1 MSSGDHPLKADLLLV
16 LATLVAAAG
25 WIFSKEALAGM
36 PPLQFVGVRFLLA
49 GVVLA
54 ALGWNQL
61 RALDRAGLRGS
72 LLVGTLFAMA
82 MAFWIKGLEHARHLG
97 EGAFISSLGIVLV
110 PLIGRLFFGDR
121 PPRLTW
127 VAMPVALGGFACLS
141 LEHGFRFE
149 PGQWFFIAAAVVFA
163 ILLNLNSRV
172 VRNVSPL
179 ALSAIQ
185 VSMVGG
191 LMLPLSALRPHRELA
206 RRRQHTSARLAAGE
220 RPDRDDLALL
230 RPALRP
236 EPDHAQPRRGDPD
249 ARADVDRHRRGV
261 VVWRAHDHP
270 AVRRL
275 WPHLRRAGAEPLALD
290 SCAAADRAEVGA
302 APAAMRY
309 SPSDASWNGRLNAG
323 PALTLTLHRVGF
335 LYTSGLP
342 ILGDLRR
349 FRLSAR

>member
-72 LLVGTLFAMA
+72 LLVGTLFAVA

-191 LMLPLSALRPHRELA
+191 LMLPLSALTESWPDAVSTPVLGWLLA
-206 RRRQHTSARLAAGE
+206 SALIATTLRFFVQLYGQSLTTPSHAAVILMLEPMWTAIVAAWWFGE
-220 RPDRDDLALL
+220 RMTTLQFVGCGLIFAALVL
-230 RPALRP
+230 SRWPWIRALMRT
-236 EPDHAQPRRGDPD
+236 
-249 ARADVDRHRRGV
+249 
-261 VVWRAHDHP
+261 
-270 AVRRL
+270 
-275 WPHLRRAGAEPLALD
+275 ALK
-290 SCAAADRAEVGA
+290 
-302 APAAMRY
+302 
-309 SPSDASWNGRLNAG
+309 
-323 PALTLTLHRVGF
+323 
-335 LYTSGLP
+335 
-342 ILGDLRR
+342 
-349 FRLSAR
+349 

>member
-72 LLVGTLFAMA
+72 LLVGTLFAVA

-191 LMLPLSALRPHRELA
+191 LMLPLSALTESWPDAVSTPVLGWLLA
-206 RRRQHTSARLAAGE
+206 SALIATTLRFFIQLYGQSLTTLSHAAVILMLEPMWTAIVAAWWFGE
-220 RPDRDDLALL
+220 RMTTLQFVGCGLIFAALVL
-230 RPALRP
+230 SRWPWIRALMRT
-236 EPDHAQPRRGDPD
+236 
-249 ARADVDRHRRGV
+249 
-261 VVWRAHDHP
+261 
-270 AVRRL
+270 
-275 WPHLRRAGAEPLALD
+275 ALK
-290 SCAAADRAEVGA
+290 
-302 APAAMRY
+302 
-309 SPSDASWNGRLNAG
+309 
-323 PALTLTLHRVGF
+323 
-335 LYTSGLP
+335 
-342 ILGDLRR
+342 
-349 FRLSAR
+349 

>member
-1 MSSGDHPLKADLLLV
+1 VSSGDHPLKAALLLV

-25 WIFSKEALAGM
+25 WIFSKEALAGV

-72 LLVGTLFAMA
+72 LLVGTLFAVA

-191 LMLPLSALRPHRELA
+191 LMLPLSALSESWPDAVSTPVLGWLLA
-206 RRRQHTSARLAAGE
+206 SALIATTLRFFIQLYGQSLTTPSHAAVILMLEPMGTAIVAAWWFGE
-220 RPDRDDLALL
+220 RMTTLQFVGCGLIFAALVL
-230 RPALRP
+230 SRWPWIRAL
-236 EPDHAQPRRGDPD
+236 
-249 ARADVDRHRRGV
+249 V
-261 VVWRAHDHP
+261 
-270 AVRRL
+270 
-275 WPHLRRAGAEPLALD
+275 
-290 SCAAADRAEVGA
+290 RAE
-302 APAAMRY
+302 RK
-309 SPSDASWNGRLNAG
+309 
-323 PALTLTLHRVGF
+323 
-335 LYTSGLP
+335 
-342 ILGDLRR
+342 
-349 FRLSAR
+349 

>member
-191 LMLPLSALRPHRELA
+191 LMLPLSALTESWPDAVSTPVLGWLLA
-206 RRRQHTSARLAAGE
+206 SALIATTLRFFVQLYGQSLTTPSHAAVILMLEPMWTAIVAAWWFGE
-220 RPDRDDLALL
+220 RMTTLQFVGCGLIFAALVLSRWPWIRALL
-230 RPALRP
+230 RTALK
-236 EPDHAQPRRGDPD
+236 
-249 ARADVDRHRRGV
+249 
-261 VVWRAHDHP
+261 
-270 AVRRL
+270 
-275 WPHLRRAGAEPLALD
+275 
-290 SCAAADRAEVGA
+290 
-302 APAAMRY
+302 
-309 SPSDASWNGRLNAG
+309 
-323 PALTLTLHRVGF
+323 
-335 LYTSGLP
+335 
-342 ILGDLRR
+342 
-349 FRLSAR
+349 

>member
-1 MSSGDHPLKADLLLV
+1 VSSGDHPLKADLLLV

-72 LLVGTLFAMA
+72 LLVGTLFAVA

-191 LMLPLSALRPHRELA
+191 LMLPLSALTESWPDAVSTPVLGWLLA
-206 RRRQHTSARLAAGE
+206 SALIATTLRFFIQLYGQSLTTPSHAAVILMLEPMWTAIVAAWWFGE
-220 RPDRDDLALL
+220 RMTTLQFVGCGLIFAALVL
-230 RPALRP
+230 SRWPWIRALMRT
-236 EPDHAQPRRGDPD
+236 
-249 ARADVDRHRRGV
+249 
-261 VVWRAHDHP
+261 
-270 AVRRL
+270 
-275 WPHLRRAGAEPLALD
+275 ALK
-290 SCAAADRAEVGA
+290 
-302 APAAMRY
+302 
-309 SPSDASWNGRLNAG
+309 
-323 PALTLTLHRVGF
+323 
-335 LYTSGLP
+335 
-342 ILGDLRR
+342 
-349 FRLSAR
+349 

>member
-54 ALGWNQL
+54 ALGRNQL

-72 LLVGTLFAMA
+72 LLVGTLFAVA

-191 LMLPLSALRPHRELA
+191 LMLPLSALTESWPDAVSTPVLGWLLA
-206 RRRQHTSARLAAGE
+206 SALIATTLRFFIQLYGQSLTTPSHAAVILMLEPMWTAIVAAWWFGE
-220 RPDRDDLALL
+220 RMTTLQFVGCGLIFAALVL
-230 RPALRP
+230 SRWPWIRALMRT
-236 EPDHAQPRRGDPD
+236 
-249 ARADVDRHRRGV
+249 
-261 VVWRAHDHP
+261 
-270 AVRRL
+270 
-275 WPHLRRAGAEPLALD
+275 ALK
-290 SCAAADRAEVGA
+290 
-302 APAAMRY
+302 
-309 SPSDASWNGRLNAG
+309 
-323 PALTLTLHRVGF
+323 
-335 LYTSGLP
+335 
-342 ILGDLRR
+342 
-349 FRLSAR
+349 

>member
-1 MSSGDHPLKADLLLV
+1 VSSGDHPLKAALLLV

-25 WIFSKEALAGM
+25 WIFSKEALAGV

-72 LLVGTLFAMA
+72 LLVGTLFAVA

-191 LMLPLSALRPHRELA
+191 LMLPLSALSESWPDAVSTPVLGWLLA
-206 RRRQHTSARLAAGE
+206 SALIATTLRFFIQLYGQSLTTPSHAAVILMLEPMWTAIVAAWWFGE
-220 RPDRDDLALL
+220 RMTTLQFVGCGLIFAALVL
-230 RPALRP
+230 SRWPWIRAL
-236 EPDHAQPRRGDPD
+236 
-249 ARADVDRHRRGV
+249 V
-261 VVWRAHDHP
+261 
-270 AVRRL
+270 
-275 WPHLRRAGAEPLALD
+275 
-290 SCAAADRAEVGA
+290 RAE
-302 APAAMRY
+302 RK
-309 SPSDASWNGRLNAG
+309 
-323 PALTLTLHRVGF
+323 
-335 LYTSGLP
+335 
-342 ILGDLRR
+342 
-349 FRLSAR
+349 

>member
-25 WIFSKEALAGM
+25 WIFSKEALAGV

-72 LLVGTLFAMA
+72 LLVGTLFAVA

-191 LMLPLSALRPHRELA
+191 LMLPLSALTESWPDAVSTPVLGWLLA
-206 RRRQHTSARLAAGE
+206 SALIATTLRFFIQLYGQSLTTPSHAAVILMLEPMWTAIVAAWWFGE
-220 RPDRDDLALL
+220 RMTTLQFVGCGLIFAALVL
-230 RPALRP
+230 SRWPWIRALMRT
-236 EPDHAQPRRGDPD
+236 
-249 ARADVDRHRRGV
+249 
-261 VVWRAHDHP
+261 
-270 AVRRL
+270 
-275 WPHLRRAGAEPLALD
+275 ALK
-290 SCAAADRAEVGA
+290 
-302 APAAMRY
+302 
-309 SPSDASWNGRLNAG
+309 
-323 PALTLTLHRVGF
+323 
-335 LYTSGLP
+335 
-342 ILGDLRR
+342 
-349 FRLSAR
+349 

>member
-72 LLVGTLFAMA
+72 LLVGTLFAVA

-191 LMLPLSALRPHRELA
+191 LMLPLSALTESWPDAVSTPVLGWLLA
-206 RRRQHTSARLAAGE
+206 SALIATTLRFFVQLYGQSLTTPSHAAVILMLEPMWTAIVAAWWFGE
-220 RPDRDDLALL
+220 RMTTLQFVGCGLIFAALVLSRWPWIRALL
-230 RPALRP
+230 RTALK
-236 EPDHAQPRRGDPD
+236 
-249 ARADVDRHRRGV
+249 
-261 VVWRAHDHP
+261 
-270 AVRRL
+270 
-275 WPHLRRAGAEPLALD
+275 
-290 SCAAADRAEVGA
+290 
-302 APAAMRY
+302 
-309 SPSDASWNGRLNAG
+309 
-323 PALTLTLHRVGF
+323 
-335 LYTSGLP
+335 
-342 ILGDLRR
+342 
-349 FRLSAR
+349 

>member
-25 WIFSKEALAGM
+25 WIFSKETLAGM

-54 ALGWNQL
+54 ALGRNQL

-72 LLVGTLFAMA
+72 LLVGTLFAVA

-191 LMLPLSALRPHRELA
+191 LMLPLSALTESWPDAVSTPVLGWLLA
-206 RRRQHTSARLAAGE
+206 SALIATTLRFFIQLYGQSLTTPSHAAVILMLEPMWTAIVAAWWFGE
-220 RPDRDDLALL
+220 RMTTLQFVGCGLIFAALVL
-230 RPALRP
+230 SRWPWIRALMRT
-236 EPDHAQPRRGDPD
+236 
-249 ARADVDRHRRGV
+249 
-261 VVWRAHDHP
+261 
-270 AVRRL
+270 
-275 WPHLRRAGAEPLALD
+275 ALK
-290 SCAAADRAEVGA
+290 
-302 APAAMRY
+302 
-309 SPSDASWNGRLNAG
+309 
-323 PALTLTLHRVGF
+323 
-335 LYTSGLP
+335 
-342 ILGDLRR
+342 
-349 FRLSAR
+349 

>member
-72 LLVGTLFAMA
+72 LLVGTLFAVA

-191 LMLPLSALRPHRELA
+191 LMLPLSALTESWPDAVSTPVLGWLLA
-206 RRRQHTSARLAAGE
+206 SALIATTLRFFVQLYGQSLTPPSHAAVILMLEPMWTAIVAAWWFGE
-220 RPDRDDLALL
+220 RMTTLQFVGCGLIFAALVL
-230 RPALRP
+230 SRWPWIRALMRT
-236 EPDHAQPRRGDPD
+236 
-249 ARADVDRHRRGV
+249 
-261 VVWRAHDHP
+261 
-270 AVRRL
+270 
-275 WPHLRRAGAEPLALD
+275 ALK
-290 SCAAADRAEVGA
+290 
-302 APAAMRY
+302 
-309 SPSDASWNGRLNAG
+309 
-323 PALTLTLHRVGF
+323 
-335 LYTSGLP
+335 
-342 ILGDLRR
+342 
-349 FRLSAR
+349 

>member
-1 MSSGDHPLKADLLLV
+1 VSSGDHPLKADLLLV

-25 WIFSKEALAGM
+25 WIFSKEALAGV

-72 LLVGTLFAMA
+72 LLVGTLFAVA

-191 LMLPLSALRPHRELA
+191 LMLPLSALSESWPDAVSTPVLGWLLA
-206 RRRQHTSARLAAGE
+206 SALIATTLRFFIQLYGQSLTTPSHAAVILMLEPMWTAIVAAWWFGE
-220 RPDRDDLALL
+220 RMTTLQFVGCGLIFAALVLSRWPWIRALL
-230 RPALRP
+230 RAALK
-236 EPDHAQPRRGDPD
+236 
-249 ARADVDRHRRGV
+249 
-261 VVWRAHDHP
+261 
-270 AVRRL
+270 
-275 WPHLRRAGAEPLALD
+275 
-290 SCAAADRAEVGA
+290 
-302 APAAMRY
+302 
-309 SPSDASWNGRLNAG
+309 
-323 PALTLTLHRVGF
+323 
-335 LYTSGLP
+335 
-342 ILGDLRR
+342 
-349 FRLSAR
+349 

>member
-1 MSSGDHPLKADLLLV
+1 
-16 LATLVAAAG
+16 
-25 WIFSKEALAGM
+25 
-36 PPLQFVGVRFLLA
+36 
-49 GVVLA
+49 VVLA

-72 LLVGTLFAMA
+72 LLVGTLFAVA

-191 LMLPLSALRPHRELA
+191 LMLPLSALTESWPDAVSTPVLGWLLA
-206 RRRQHTSARLAAGE
+206 SALIATTLRFFVQLYGQSLTTPSHAAVILMLEPMWTAIVAAWWFGE
-220 RPDRDDLALL
+220 RMTTLQFVGCGLIFAALVLSRWPWIRALL
-230 RPALRP
+230 RTALK
-236 EPDHAQPRRGDPD
+236 
-249 ARADVDRHRRGV
+249 
-261 VVWRAHDHP
+261 
-270 AVRRL
+270 
-275 WPHLRRAGAEPLALD
+275 
-290 SCAAADRAEVGA
+290 
-302 APAAMRY
+302 
-309 SPSDASWNGRLNAG
+309 
-323 PALTLTLHRVGF
+323 
-335 LYTSGLP
+335 
-342 ILGDLRR
+342 
-349 FRLSAR
+349 

>member
-1 MSSGDHPLKADLLLV
+1 VSSGDHPLKADLLLV

-25 WIFSKEALAGM
+25 WIFSKEALAGV

-72 LLVGTLFAMA
+72 LLVGTLFAVA

-191 LMLPLSALRPHRELA
+191 LMLPLSALSESWPDAVSTPVLGWLLA
-206 RRRQHTSARLAAGE
+206 SALIATTLRFFIQLYGQSLTTPSHAAVILMLEPMGTAIVAAWWFGE
-220 RPDRDDLALL
+220 RMTTLQFVGCGLIFAALVLSRWPWIRALL
-230 RPALRP
+230 RAALK
-236 EPDHAQPRRGDPD
+236 
-249 ARADVDRHRRGV
+249 
-261 VVWRAHDHP
+261 
-270 AVRRL
+270 
-275 WPHLRRAGAEPLALD
+275 
-290 SCAAADRAEVGA
+290 
-302 APAAMRY
+302 
-309 SPSDASWNGRLNAG
+309 
-323 PALTLTLHRVGF
+323 
-335 LYTSGLP
+335 
-342 ILGDLRR
+342 
-349 FRLSAR
+349 

>member
-1 MSSGDHPLKADLLLV
+1 VSSGDHPLKADLLLV

-72 LLVGTLFAMA
+72 LLVGTLFAVA

-191 LMLPLSALRPHRELA
+191 LMLPLSALTESWPDAVSTPVLGWLLA
-206 RRRQHTSARLAAGE
+206 SALIATTLRFFVQLYGQSLTTPSHAAVILMLEPMWTAIVAAWWFGE
-220 RPDRDDLALL
+220 RMTTLQFVGCGLIFAALVLSRWPWIRALL
-230 RPALRP
+230 RTALK
-236 EPDHAQPRRGDPD
+236 
-249 ARADVDRHRRGV
+249 
-261 VVWRAHDHP
+261 
-270 AVRRL
+270 
-275 WPHLRRAGAEPLALD
+275 
-290 SCAAADRAEVGA
+290 
-302 APAAMRY
+302 
-309 SPSDASWNGRLNAG
+309 
-323 PALTLTLHRVGF
+323 
-335 LYTSGLP
+335 
-342 ILGDLRR
+342 
-349 FRLSAR
+349 

>member
-72 LLVGTLFAMA
+72 LLVGTLFAVA

-110 PLIGRLFFGDR
+110 PLIGRLFFGDL

-191 LMLPLSALRPHRELA
+191 LMLPLSALTESWPDAVSTPVLGWLLA
-206 RRRQHTSARLAAGE
+206 SALIATTLRFFIQLYGQSLTTPSHAAVILMLEPMWTAIVAAWWFGE
-220 RPDRDDLALL
+220 RMTTLQFVGCGLIFAALVL
-230 RPALRP
+230 SRWPWIRALMRT
-236 EPDHAQPRRGDPD
+236 
-249 ARADVDRHRRGV
+249 
-261 VVWRAHDHP
+261 
-270 AVRRL
+270 
-275 WPHLRRAGAEPLALD
+275 ALK
-290 SCAAADRAEVGA
+290 
-302 APAAMRY
+302 
-309 SPSDASWNGRLNAG
+309 
-323 PALTLTLHRVGF
+323 
-335 LYTSGLP
+335 
-342 ILGDLRR
+342 
-349 FRLSAR
+349 

>member
-1 MSSGDHPLKADLLLV
+1 VSSGDHPLKADLLLV

-72 LLVGTLFAMA
+72 LLVGTLFAVA

-110 PLIGRLFFGDR
+110 PLIGRLFFGDL

-191 LMLPLSALRPHRELA
+191 LMLPLSALTESWPDAVSTPVLGWLLA
-206 RRRQHTSARLAAGE
+206 SALIATTLRFFIQLYGQSLTTPSHAAVILMLEPMWTAIVAAWWFGE
-220 RPDRDDLALL
+220 RMTTLQFVGCGLIFAALVL
-230 RPALRP
+230 SRWPWIRALMRT
-236 EPDHAQPRRGDPD
+236 
-249 ARADVDRHRRGV
+249 
-261 VVWRAHDHP
+261 
-270 AVRRL
+270 
-275 WPHLRRAGAEPLALD
+275 ALK
-290 SCAAADRAEVGA
+290 
-302 APAAMRY
+302 
-309 SPSDASWNGRLNAG
+309 
-323 PALTLTLHRVGF
+323 
-335 LYTSGLP
+335 
-342 ILGDLRR
+342 
-349 FRLSAR
+349 

>member
-72 LLVGTLFAMA
+72 LLVGALFAVA

-172 VRNVSPL
+172 VRSVSPL

-191 LMLPLSALRPHRELA
+191 LMLPLSALTESWPDAVSTPVLGWLLA
-206 RRRQHTSARLAAGE
+206 SALIATTLRFFIQLYGQSLTTPSHAAVILMLEPMWTAIVAAWWFGE
-220 RPDRDDLALL
+220 RMTTLQFVGCGLIFAALVLSRWPWIRALL
-230 RPALRP
+230 RTALK
-236 EPDHAQPRRGDPD
+236 
-249 ARADVDRHRRGV
+249 
-261 VVWRAHDHP
+261 
-270 AVRRL
+270 
-275 WPHLRRAGAEPLALD
+275 
-290 SCAAADRAEVGA
+290 
-302 APAAMRY
+302 
-309 SPSDASWNGRLNAG
+309 
-323 PALTLTLHRVGF
+323 
-335 LYTSGLP
+335 
-342 ILGDLRR
+342 
-349 FRLSAR
+349 